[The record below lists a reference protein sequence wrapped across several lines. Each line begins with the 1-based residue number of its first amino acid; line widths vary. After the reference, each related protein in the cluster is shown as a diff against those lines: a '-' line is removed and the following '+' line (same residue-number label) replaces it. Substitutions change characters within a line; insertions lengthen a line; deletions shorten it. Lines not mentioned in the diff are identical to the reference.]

1 MVPGTPFHLT
11 VGQLPP
17 LGVGEPRDHQV
28 ASNAFSIPTDCWLP
42 RFPTGASSFSKV
54 WALLGWE
61 SLFSLSV
68 EGEHG
73 TQSPGEGEE
82 GSARQ
87 AFRGTRRE
95 AAVIAHGGPG
105 SQQCP
110 GSAVGPGGLP

>member
-1 MVPGTPFHLT
+1 MVPGMPLHHT

-17 LGVGEPRDHQV
+17 LGVGASRDHQV
-28 ASNAFSIPTDCWLP
+28 ASNAFSVPTDYWLP
-42 RFPTGASSFSKV
+42 RFPTGASSFSNV

-61 SLFSLSV
+61 FLFSLSV

-73 TQSPGEGEE
+73 TQREGKE

-87 AFRGTRRE
+87 AFRGARRE

-110 GSAVGPGGLP
+110 GSTVGPGGLP